1 MLPALRFRS
10 GQVQLQRWPV
20 ASETVI
26 EPGDLVYFDGTS
38 IKPASSFPWT
48 TNLVTTQTNFAAAF
62 VGVAHQASAAG
73 QNAPVSIDISPLA
86 TYEYA
91 VSSGNYTVGQTIAV
105 HGAPSALSK
114 QQLAPAVSTA
124 AIARAAES
132 VSSATT
138 LRVNFASAYS
148 VASSNVHAQLGPI
161 PESEA

>member
-26 EPGDLVYFDGTS
+26 EPGDLVFFDGTT
-38 IKPASSFPWT
+38 IKPASAFTWT
-48 TNLVTTQTNFAAAF
+48 TNLATTQANFTAAF

-73 QNAPVSIDISPLA
+73 QVTPVSVDISPFA

-91 VSSGNYTVGQTIAV
+91 VPTGNFTVGQPLAI
-105 HGAPSALSK
+105 HGAPSTLSK
-114 QQLAPAVSTA
+114 QQLMSAASSAT

-132 VSSATT
+132 ATSTTSLRLNFTSAFSTT
-138 LRVNFASAYS
+138 
-148 VASSNVHAQLGPI
+148 SSNINAQLGTV
-161 PESEA
+161 PE